1 MSFID
6 DLFQRLR
13 NLWQLSGEIGTPRAR
28 AYMGRVQR
36 YEQAWNA
43 YYGKLEKPLKVK
55 PGMPDDNVRINYAR
69 LIVDAGVAALFGDE
83 LEVKIEDDTIEA
95 KPGED
100 APPPS
105 DAQTY
110 LDEWWENAQMQ
121 QVMADAGINGGVCG
135 TTFLRVF
142 EPSAEWMYPRVI
154 TVNPGVV
161 DVETD
166 PTDYQ
171 RVMRYILT
179 YPKSTATLDGK
190 DAGLV
195 RLVVEPVNE
204 ERSAWQLR
212 EQAASFGGFQDV
224 KVTPWPY
231 PFPPILCAK
240 NLAAPNEFWGMADL
254 EPDVIDL
261 NRAVNFVRSNTNRI
275 IRFHAHPKTV
285 GVGFS
290 AAQLTVSPD
299 EMITIN
305 NKDADIKNLEM
316 QSDLTSSR
324 EFARD
329 IEAALHEVTR
339 TPEVVSG
346 KLESIGQISGT
357 ALRILYRPMVEKV
370 ESKRRS
376 YGSMLTQ
383 LVRAV
388 LVLGGYGESALSD
401 IHIEWPEIIPGDP
414 ETERK
419 IAVMDRDLGV
429 SRDTILSKLGYKARS
444 EADKRATEET
454 NLGAALLDQFDSGNA

>member
-13 NLWQLSGEIGTPRAR
+13 TLWQLSGEISTPRAR

-55 PGMPDDNVRINYAR
+55 PGTPDDNVRINYAS
-69 LIVDAGVAALFGDE
+69 LIVNAGVAALFGSE
-83 LEVKIEDDTIEA
+83 LEVKIEDDTAEA
-95 KPGED
+95 RPSD
-100 APPPS
+100 APPPPS
-105 DAQTY
+105 DAQVY

-142 EPSAEWMYPRVI
+142 EPSAEWLYPRVI
-154 TVNPGVV
+154 TINPGVV

-171 RVMRYILT
+171 RVLRYILT
-179 YPKSTATLDGK
+179 YPKSVASADGK
-190 DAGLV
+190 DGGLV
-195 RLVVEPVNE
+195 RLVVEPADDA
-204 ERSAWQLR
+204 RSQWQLR
-212 EQAASFGGFQDV
+212 EQAAGFGGFQDV

-231 PFPPILCAK
+231 PFPPVFCAK
-240 NLAAPNEFWGMADL
+240 NLPAPNEFWGMADL

-275 IRFHAHPKTV
+275 IRYHAHPKTI
-285 GVGFS
+285 GLGFS
-290 AAQLTVSPD
+290 ASALTTSPD

-305 NKDADIKNLEM
+305 SPNADIKNLEM

-388 LVLGGYGESALSD
+388 LVLGGYGEAALSD

-419 IAVMDRDLGV
+419 IAILDKQLGV
-429 SRDTILSKLGYKARS
+429 SRDTLLSKLGYNAQG
-444 EADKRATEET
+444 EADKRSSEET
-454 NLGAALLDQFDSGNA
+454 NIGSALLDQFDKGNA

>member
-13 NLWQLSGEIGTPRAR
+13 TLWQLSGEIGTPRAR

-55 PGMPDDNVRINYAR
+55 SGTPDDNVRINYAR

-83 LEVKIEDDTIEA
+83 LEVKIEDDTVEA
-95 KPGED
+95 KPGD
-100 APPPS
+100 AAPQPS
-105 DAQTY
+105 DAQSF

-121 QVMADAGINGGVCG
+121 QVMADCGINGGVCG

-142 EPSAEWMYPRVI
+142 EPSADWLYPRVI

-171 RVMRYILT
+171 RVVRYILT
-179 YPKSTATLDGK
+179 YPKNTDGK
-190 DAGLV
+190 DNGLV
-195 RLVVEPVNE
+195 RLVVEPVNDA
-204 ERSAWQLR
+204 RTAWQLR
-212 EQAASFGGFQDV
+212 EQTAGFGGFQDV
-224 KVTPWPY
+224 KVTAWPY
-231 PFPPILCAK
+231 PFPPIFCAK
-240 NLAAPNEFWGMADL
+240 NLPAPNEFWGMADL

-275 IRFHAHPKTV
+275 IRFHAHPKTI
-285 GVGFS
+285 GIGFTS
-290 AAQLTVSPD
+290 PPVSTAPD
-299 EMITIN
+299 EMLTIN
-305 NKDADIKNLEM
+305 NPNAQVKNLEM

-376 YGSMLTQ
+376 YGSMLVQ

-388 LVLGGYGESALSD
+388 LVLGGYEEDALKD
-401 IHIEWPEIIPGDP
+401 IHLEWPEIIPGDP

-419 IAVMDRDLGV
+419 IAIMDKQLGV
-429 SRDTILSKLGYKARS
+429 SNDTILSKLGYNAKGES
-444 EADKRATEET
+444 EKRATEET
-454 NLGAALLDQFDSGNA
+454 NIGAALLDQFDSGNA